1 MQRVILAMN
10 SLSPGTHGD
19 PQGPTAPLARAQ
31 CERSVGPGTTIGEIM
46 VPPKYNL
53 VLSLILFASVAISE
67 AKPEALVLEDLVANT
82 EKFLKSYGVKE
93 NTLTKAKI
101 FFEENVGSTEEIS
114 QTAKTVK
121 KSIEKAKDMFA
132 VNLEKVRKDVIS
144 LR

>member
-1 MQRVILAMN
+1 
-10 SLSPGTHGD
+10 
-19 PQGPTAPLARAQ
+19 
-31 CERSVGPGTTIGEIM
+31 M

-82 EKFLKSYGVKE
+82 ENFLKSYGVKE

-121 KSIEKAKDMFA
+121 KSIEKYHTLIIRINSAIILTLFHVKN
-132 VNLEKVRKDVIS
+132 VNIIIRTGPSFRPADSEAAGAMTPCCI
-144 LR
+144 

>member
-1 MQRVILAMN
+1 
-10 SLSPGTHGD
+10 
-19 PQGPTAPLARAQ
+19 
-31 CERSVGPGTTIGEIM
+31 M

-67 AKPEALVLEDLVANT
+67 TKPEALVLEDLVANT

>member
-1 MQRVILAMN
+1 
-10 SLSPGTHGD
+10 
-19 PQGPTAPLARAQ
+19 
-31 CERSVGPGTTIGEIM
+31 M

-82 EKFLKSYGVKE
+82 EKFLKSYGVRE

-132 VNLEKVRKDVIS
+132 VNLEKVRKDAIS
-144 LR
+144 LC